1 MQVRTGRT
9 SRSVSDLGEPVR
21 DIAAMR
27 FRVNSPFVISETIQG
42 ETIIIHLN
50 TGTYYSLQGSGAEVW
65 ESIAG
70 AATAA
75 EIAADVAARYPVAAD
90 EAEATVSALI
100 ADLAAEELIVPSDAT
115 ERGTAAPVPAGT
127 EFVAPTLSKFT
138 DMQDLVLLDP
148 VHEVSETGWPQAAG
162 A

>member
-1 MQVRTGRT
+1 
-9 SRSVSDLGEPVR
+9 
-21 DIAAMR
+21 MR

-75 EIAADVAARYPVAAD
+75 EIAADIAARHPVAAD
-90 EAEATVSALI
+90 TAEATVTALI
-100 ADLAAEELIVPSDAT
+100 EDLRAEELIVASDAT
-115 ERGTAAPVPAGT
+115 ARDDIPAPATGS

-148 VHEVSETGWPQAAG
+148 VHEVGEAGWPQAAG

>member
-1 MQVRTGRT
+1 
-9 SRSVSDLGEPVR
+9 
-21 DIAAMR
+21 MR

-75 EIAADVAARYPVAAD
+75 EIATDLAARYPVAAE
-90 EAEATVSALI
+90 EAEATVNALI
-100 ADLAAEELIVPSDAT
+100 ADLQAEELIVASDAT
-115 ERGTAAPVPAGT
+115 ERESAPAPAAAGG
-127 EFVAPTLSKFT
+127 EFVAPSLAKFT